1 MYKNVQAEIAA
12 EEEQKSNIKKLS
24 DYDMTDD
31 EFNWAIIMT
40 MEYSTDFSEFSTILH
55 SARIVDN
62 PERTL
67 EFYIVTRRSFS
78 RKITAEKA
86 ELKEKGVR
94 ERSFYY
100 TFEGPL
106 EEEFEYWEEMGKN
119 LQALYRF
126 RNIGYLTTPNLGN
139 VRRIDL
145 KKIAEEPSDGYKQFL
160 LDWENR
166 L

>member
-1 MYKNVQAEIAA
+1 
-12 EEEQKSNIKKLS
+12 
-24 DYDMTDD
+24 MTDD

-67 EFYIVTRRSFS
+67 EFYIGTRRSFS
-78 RKITAEKA
+78 RKISAERK
-86 ELKEKGVR
+86 ELEEKGIMEHSVP
-94 ERSFYY
+94 FMM
-100 TFEGPL
+100 EGDI
-106 EEEFEYWEEMGKN
+106 EDQFEYWDEMGKH
-119 LQALYRF
+119 LQALYHF
-126 RNIGYLTTPNLGN
+126 RSIDFLSTPNLGN
-139 VRRIDL
+139 IRRIDL